1 MRNSSRQCSSSTSS
15 IVTALKIKKNS
26 CTVQIDKG
34 RFKGLEWLVHQQQC
48 HSAKIKINKN
58 NSLYSLIKADFRDSS
73 SSSTSSIVTAPAYT
87 TTNTKSN
94 SFTYTF
100 VCVCVCV
107 CLCVNVCVCEHIH
120 THSHTYTHTHTR
132 TQLADQ
138 RPLQLER
145 IMLVHALCCALLQQH
160 CLDQLIDRI
169 ALFSLGFRVQG
180 GGWRV

>member
-1 MRNSSRQCSSSTSS
+1 LLKANLRNSSRQCSSSTSS

-26 CTVQIDKG
+26 CTVQFDKG

-120 THSHTYTHTHTR
+120 THSHTYTHTHTHAHNSLTSVHFNWNVSCLYTLSAVR
-132 TQLADQ
+132 SSSSTVLISSLIGL
-138 RPLQLER
+138 PC
-145 IMLVHALCCALLQQH
+145 LV
-160 CLDQLIDRI
+160 
-169 ALFSLGFRVQG
+169 
-180 GGWRV
+180 